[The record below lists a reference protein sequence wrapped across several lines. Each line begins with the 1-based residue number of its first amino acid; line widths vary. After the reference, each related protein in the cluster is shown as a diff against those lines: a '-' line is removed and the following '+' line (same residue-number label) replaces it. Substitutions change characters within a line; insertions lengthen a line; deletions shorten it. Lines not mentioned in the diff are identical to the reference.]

1 MNVMAIGINAAAHG
15 PAANPPQTTDAQSGK
30 DLPAAGKP
38 APQAAATGDTLSIEK
53 AVEQINTYLRDSKR
67 EIEFH
72 VDRDSGRT
80 IMRITD
86 ARGEVVRQV
95 PSEEVLQI
103 ATTLGGG
110 NFHSINRLA

>member
-1 MNVMAIGINAAAHG
+1 MNVMATGINAAAHG
-15 PAANPPQTTDAQSGK
+15 PAAKQPQATGTQDGK
-30 DLPAAGKP
+30 GLPAAGKP
-38 APQAAATGDTLSIEK
+38 VPQAASDNSTRAIEK
-53 AVEQINTYLRDSKR
+53 AVEQINAYLRDSKR

-72 VDRDSGRT
+72 VDHDSGRT

-110 NFHSINRLA
+110 SFHSINRLA

>member
-1 MNVMAIGINAAAHG
+1 MDVTATANQAMAARAATTAAADG
-15 PAANPPQTTDAQSGK
+15 NKLPP
-30 DLPAAGKP
+30 AGKP
-38 APQAAATGDTLSIEK
+38 APQAAASSEMPAIEK
-53 AVEQINTYLRDSKR
+53 AVEQINAYLRDSKR

-110 NFHSINRLA
+110 SFHSINRLA